1 VRLKRDLPTKQL
13 LKVLETN
20 DQERAKSLLEMLG
33 GIQAVEPG
41 KRWEMTEKLTAGTYL
56 ALDYGSGAPRVKRF
70 RVLPGHAGAAPA
82 PIGRIAMSDFALSPG

>member
-56 ALDYGSGAPRVKRF
+56 ALDYGSGAPPGQA
-70 RVLPGHAGAAPA
+70 LPRPA
-82 PIGRIAMSDFALSPG
+82 RPLRRAVPDR